1 VGREICHR
9 FISLRPV
16 STGDGRRVS
25 SRSEEDPADV
35 LSLLGDEYVRQILV
49 ATSESPKSA
58 KELSNELDAAL
69 STVYDRTEQM
79 VRHRLLVERT
89 RIMEDGS
96 HHSVYEVNVDH
107 LDVDVG
113 NGELEVQVQTR
124 ESAAE
129 RFTSIWSDIREA

>member
-1 VGREICHR
+1 M
-9 FISLRPV
+9 
-16 STGDGRRVS
+16 
-25 SRSEEDPADV
+25 
-35 LSLLGDEYVRQILV
+35 LSLLGDEYVREILV

-58 KELSNELDAAL
+58 KELSEELDAAL

-79 VRHRLLVERT
+79 VGHRLLVERT

-96 HHSVYEVNVDH
+96 HHSVYEANIDH
-107 LDVDVG
+107 LDIDVG
-113 NGELEVQVQTR
+113 EGELDVQVRTR

>member
-1 VGREICHR
+1 M
-9 FISLRPV
+9 
-16 STGDGRRVS
+16 S

-35 LSLLGDEYVRQILV
+35 LSLLGDEYVREILV

-58 KELSNELDAAL
+58 KELSEELDIAL
-69 STVYDRTEQM
+69 STAYDRTERM
-79 VRHRLLVERT
+79 VGHRLLVERT

-107 LDVDVG
+107 LDIDIG
-113 NGELEVQVQTR
+113 DGELDVQVQTR

-129 RFTSIWSDIREA
+129 RFTNIWNDIREA